1 MTAIRSRRFRGFP
14 GSSTTAMD
22 LLRRLSG
29 PPCAQQHHY
38 PQRAEDREKNS
49 QELVPF
55 GDLSEKY
62 FEGHL
67 ASSTSRPPQ
76 ANDCEVFC
84 KRYASTGLWERQVR
98 GGGVGGVPKMHKA
111 SLRPETP
118 DGRNV
123 GALGPPP
130 PSPLPLRGRG

>member
-1 MTAIRSRRFRGFP
+1 MIAIRSRRFRGFP

-38 PQRAEDREKNS
+38 PQRAEDREQHS
-49 QELVPF
+49 EELVPF
-55 GDLSEKY
+55 GNLSEQY

-84 KRYASTGLWERQVR
+84 NRYASTGLWERQVR
-98 GGGVGGVPKMHKA
+98 ETAFRLAPK
-111 SLRPETP
+111 T
-118 DGRNV
+118 
-123 GALGPPP
+123 
-130 PSPLPLRGRG
+130 